1 LLQLLVNDG
10 GTLNQF
16 AQRIGCP
23 ESVFYKHFAKQYNH
37 EGIGNK
43 LRLMNEYSI
52 KYGTHRMGI
61 SPSVKK
67 RINNTMGYAVFP
79 EVN

>member
-1 LLQLLVNDG
+1 MLQLLVNDG

-23 ESVFYKHFAKQYNH
+23 ESAFYKHFTKQYSH
-37 EGIGNK
+37 EGIGKK
-43 LRLMNEYSI
+43 LRLMDEFAK

-67 RINNTMGYAVFP
+67 RINNTMGFDVFDLA
-79 EVN
+79 